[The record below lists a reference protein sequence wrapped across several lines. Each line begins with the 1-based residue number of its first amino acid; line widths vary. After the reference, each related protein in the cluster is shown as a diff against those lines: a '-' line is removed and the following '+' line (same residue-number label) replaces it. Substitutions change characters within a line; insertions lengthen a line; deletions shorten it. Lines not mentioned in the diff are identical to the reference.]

1 MTQANLKPLLV
12 CPCGG
17 DADVKQTVKG
27 SRVHYY
33 VECPD
38 CKRQGQSS
46 PRSERAIYKW
56 RYSAPMEDL

>member
-1 MTQANLKPLLV
+1 MMPANLKPLLV

-17 DADVKQTVKG
+17 DAEVKQTVG
-27 SRVHYY
+27 AGGVRYY

-46 PRSERAIYKW
+46 VRSARAIYKW
-56 RYSAPMEDL
+56 RYSAPVEDL